1 MINTK
6 ISWFNCFLHNLKSAD
21 RNEKQNTALKL
32 YCQYSHPSAQKLV
45 SSSNNVN
52 VEKNESM
59 SMISDVCDNCEIF

>member
-32 YCQYSHPSAQKLV
+32 YCQFSHPSAQKLV
-45 SSSNNVN
+45 SSSNNVK